1 MMAISGM
8 TPPPPG
14 MVYRKA
20 GERVTLDGH
29 EFEVVRV
36 TESSATCRMT
46 GTRQRSFT
54 DVRTGKLVE
63 FTAPY
68 SRVAHIT
75 ATRER

>member
-1 MMAISGM
+1 MMASSGK

-14 MVYRKA
+14 MVYRKP

-36 TESSATCRMT
+36 TESSATCRMA
-46 GTRQRSFT
+46 GTRHRSFT

-63 FTAPY
+63 FTA
-68 SRVAHIT
+68 SFTKVAHINS
-75 ATRER
+75 TRER